1 MRFPRQG
8 TVKAAPSNQWRP
20 LEKSQMET
28 DAWRIQQFGV
38 SLTAASP
45 HTVSA
50 YLSDVNLFIEW
61 VGRQSIVTPD
71 AITKDVVRQYIGF
84 LTTMK
89 MAKRTTGRKLAA
101 LRRYFGWL
109 ARNQQISVDP
119 TIGVRTPSDTG
130 RLPKVLTNEQL
141 GALLHTDDTDQ
152 PDWKIARDTAVIEL
166 LYGSGLRV
174 SELCSLDVDSINV
187 KQLAVLVM
195 GKGGKERRV
204 PVGEPSLVAL
214 KQWVALRTEV
224 VASPSTVALFVNTRG
239 TRLGTRDVRRII
251 DARSLAPTH
260 PHALRHTFAT
270 HLLDNGADLRAVQE
284 LLGHADVATTQRY
297 THVSKERLKS
307 AYGTSHPRA

>member
-1 MRFPRQG
+1 M
-8 TVKAAPSNQWRP
+8 
-20 LEKSQMET
+20 SQMET

-71 AITKDVVRQYIGF
+71 AVTKDVVRQYIGF

-174 SELCSLDVDSINV
+174 SELCSLDIDSINV
-187 KQLAVLVM
+187 KQLAVSVM

-214 KQWVALRTEV
+214 KQWVALRSEV
-224 VASPSTVALFVNTRG
+224 VTNASTVALFVNSRG

-260 PHALRHTFAT
+260 PHALRHTYAT

>member
-1 MRFPRQG
+1 
-8 TVKAAPSNQWRP
+8 
-20 LEKSQMET
+20 MET

-45 HTVSA
+45 HTISA

-71 AITKDVVRQYIGF
+71 AVTKDIVRQYIGF

-101 LRRYFGWL
+101 LRSYFGWL
-109 ARNQQISVDP
+109 ARNQKISVDP

-187 KQLAVLVM
+187 KQLAVSVM

-224 VASPSTVALFVNTRG
+224 VANSSTVALFVNSRG

-260 PHALRHTFAT
+260 PHALRHTYAT

>member
-1 MRFPRQG
+1 
-8 TVKAAPSNQWRP
+8 
-20 LEKSQMET
+20 MET

-71 AITKDVVRQYIGF
+71 VVTKDVVRQYIGF

-174 SELCSLDVDSINV
+174 SELCSLDIDSINV
-187 KQLAVLVM
+187 KQLAVSVM

-214 KQWVALRTEV
+214 KQWVALRSEV
-224 VASPSTVALFVNTRG
+224 VANASTVALFVNSRG

-251 DARSLAPTH
+251 DARSLAPTQ
-260 PHALRHTFAT
+260 PPALRHTYAT

>member
-1 MRFPRQG
+1 
-8 TVKAAPSNQWRP
+8 
-20 LEKSQMET
+20 MET

-71 AITKDVVRQYIGF
+71 VVTKDVVRQYIGF

-109 ARNQQISVDP
+109 ARNQRISIDP

-224 VASPSTVALFVNTRG
+224 VASPSTVALFVNSRG

>member
-1 MRFPRQG
+1 M
-8 TVKAAPSNQWRP
+8 
-20 LEKSQMET
+20 SQMET

-45 HTVSA
+45 HTISA

-61 VGRQSIVTPD
+61 VGRQSIVTPN
-71 AITKDVVRQYIGF
+71 AVSKDVVRQYIGF

-109 ARNQQISVDP
+109 ARNQKISVDP

-174 SELCSLDVDSINV
+174 SELCSLDIDSVNV
-187 KQLAVLVM
+187 KQLAVSVM

-224 VASPSTVALFVNTRG
+224 VANSSTVALFVNSRG

-260 PHALRHTFAT
+260 PHALRHTYAT

>member
-1 MRFPRQG
+1 
-8 TVKAAPSNQWRP
+8 
-20 LEKSQMET
+20 MET

-45 HTVSA
+45 HTISA

-71 AITKDVVRQYIGF
+71 AVSKDVVRQYIGF
-84 LTTMK
+84 LATMK

-109 ARNQQISVDP
+109 ARNQKISVDP

-174 SELCSLDVDSINV
+174 SELCSLDIDSINV
-187 KQLAVLVM
+187 KQLAVSVM

-214 KQWVALRTEV
+214 KQWVALRMEV
-224 VASPSTVALFVNTRG
+224 VANSSTVALFVNSRG

-260 PHALRHTFAT
+260 PHALRHTYAT

>member
-1 MRFPRQG
+1 
-8 TVKAAPSNQWRP
+8 
-20 LEKSQMET
+20 MET

-45 HTVSA
+45 HTISA

-71 AITKDVVRQYIGF
+71 AVSKDVVRQYIGF

-141 GALLHTDDTDQ
+141 GALLQTDDTDQ

-174 SELCSLDVDSINV
+174 SELCSLDIDSINV
-187 KQLAVLVM
+187 KQLAVSVM

-214 KQWVALRTEV
+214 KQWVALRSEV
-224 VASPSTVALFVNTRG
+224 VANASTVALFVNSRG

-260 PHALRHTFAT
+260 PHALRHTYAT

>member
-1 MRFPRQG
+1 
-8 TVKAAPSNQWRP
+8 
-20 LEKSQMET
+20 MET

-45 HTVSA
+45 HTISA

-71 AITKDVVRQYIGF
+71 VVTKDVVRQYIGF

-174 SELCSLDVDSINV
+174 SELCSLDIDSINV
-187 KQLAVLVM
+187 KQLAVSVM

-214 KQWVALRTEV
+214 KQWVALRSEV
-224 VASPSTVALFVNTRG
+224 VTNASTVALFVNSRG

-260 PHALRHTFAT
+260 PHALRHTYAT

>member
-1 MRFPRQG
+1 MG
-8 TVKAAPSNQWRP
+8 
-20 LEKSQMET
+20 QMET

-45 HTVSA
+45 HTISA

-71 AITKDVVRQYIGF
+71 AVSKDVVRQYIGF

-109 ARNQQISVDP
+109 ARNQKISVDP

-187 KQLAVLVM
+187 KQLAVSVM

-224 VASPSTVALFVNTRG
+224 VANSSTVALFVNSRG

-260 PHALRHTFAT
+260 PHALRHTYAT

>member
-1 MRFPRQG
+1 
-8 TVKAAPSNQWRP
+8 
-20 LEKSQMET
+20 MET

-71 AITKDVVRQYIGF
+71 VVTKDVVRQYIGF

-101 LRRYFGWL
+101 LRRYFGWML
-109 ARNQQISVDP
+109 RNQQISIDQ

-141 GALLHTDDTDQ
+141 GALLHTDDTEQ

-174 SELCSLDVDSINV
+174 SELCSLDIDSINV
-187 KQLAVLVM
+187 KQLAVSVM

-214 KQWVALRTEV
+214 KQWVALRSEV
-224 VASPSTVALFVNTRG
+224 VANASTVALFVNSRG

-260 PHALRHTFAT
+260 PHALRHTYAT

>member
-1 MRFPRQG
+1 MG
-8 TVKAAPSNQWRP
+8 
-20 LEKSQMET
+20 QMET

-45 HTVSA
+45 HTISA

-71 AITKDVVRQYIGF
+71 AVTKDVVRQYIGF

-109 ARNQQISVDP
+109 TRNQKISVDP

-174 SELCSLDVDSINV
+174 SELCSLDIDSINV
-187 KQLAVLVM
+187 KQLAVSVM

-224 VASPSTVALFVNTRG
+224 VANSSTVALFVNSRG

-260 PHALRHTFAT
+260 PHALRHTYAT

>member
-1 MRFPRQG
+1 
-8 TVKAAPSNQWRP
+8 
-20 LEKSQMET
+20 MET

-71 AITKDVVRQYIGF
+71 VVTTDVVRQYIGF

-174 SELCSLDVDSINV
+174 SELCSLDIDSINV
-187 KQLAVLVM
+187 KQLAVSVM

-214 KQWVALRTEV
+214 KQWVALRSEV
-224 VASPSTVALFVNTRG
+224 VTNASTVALFVNSRG

-260 PHALRHTFAT
+260 PHALRHTYAT

>member
-1 MRFPRQG
+1 
-8 TVKAAPSNQWRP
+8 
-20 LEKSQMET
+20 MET

-45 HTVSA
+45 HTISA

-61 VGRQSIVTPD
+61 VGRQSILTPD
-71 AITKDVVRQYIGF
+71 AVTKDIVRQYIGF

-101 LRRYFGWL
+101 LRRYFGWMV
-109 ARNQQISVDP
+109 RNQQISIDP

-174 SELCSLDVDSINV
+174 SELCSLDIDSINV
-187 KQLAVLVM
+187 KQLAVSVM

-224 VASPSTVALFVNTRG
+224 VANSSTVALFVNSRG

-260 PHALRHTFAT
+260 PHALRHTYAT

>member
-1 MRFPRQG
+1 M
-8 TVKAAPSNQWRP
+8 
-20 LEKSQMET
+20 SQMET

-45 HTVSA
+45 HTISA

-71 AITKDVVRQYIGF
+71 AVTKDVVRQYIGF

-109 ARNQQISVDP
+109 ARNQKISVDP

-187 KQLAVLVM
+187 KQLAVSVM

-224 VASPSTVALFVNTRG
+224 VANSSTVALFVNSRG

-260 PHALRHTFAT
+260 PHALRHTYAT